1 MSVALTKERVVV
13 EDMELSLEV
22 SIEQSRGVVTP
33 FNAAYLPY
41 TTGISVGQALLDR
54 YTKTEADTNFALIGG
69 DSLQTFLV
77 GVATGPT
84 EAVQKS
90 QLDLKADQTDVDLKA
105 DKTNVL
111 ELDNNDAFTPIAD
124 YQPATKR
131 FVDDSITTK
140 FQAGVSG
147 SFTAA
152 SGETVTVTGGLI
164 TGII

>member
-1 MSVALTKERVVV
+1 MSVALTKEKVVV

-41 TTGISVGQALLDR
+41 TTGISVGQALTDR

-69 DSLQTFLV
+69 DSLHTFLV

-84 EAVQKS
+84 HAVQKS
-90 QLDLKADQTDVDLKA
+90 QLDLKADITDVDLKA
-105 DKTNVL
+105 DKANVL
-111 ELDNNDAFTPIAD
+111 ELDNNDAFTPITD

>member
-1 MSVALTKERVVV
+1 MAVLIEKELIVAEDVVF
-13 EDMELSLEV
+13 SLDA
-22 SIEQSRGVVTP
+22 SIEQERGIGTP
-33 FNAAYLPY
+33 INANVIPYL
-41 TTGISVGQALLDR
+41 TGISVGQALLER

-77 GVATGPT
+77 GVAVLPA

-105 DKTNVL
+105 DKANVL
-111 ELDNNDAFTPIAD
+111 ELDNNDAFTPITD

>member
-1 MSVALTKERVVV
+1 MAVLIEKELIVAEDVVFSLDASIVQERG
-13 EDMELSLEV
+13 
-22 SIEQSRGVVTP
+22 IGTP
-33 FNAAYLPY
+33 INANIIPY

-105 DKTNVL
+105 DKANVL

-124 YQPATKR
+124 YQPATTR

-152 SGETVTVTGGLI
+152 SGETVTVVGGLI

>member
-1 MSVALTKERVVV
+1 MAIIVNKEPIVV
-13 EDMELSLEV
+13 EDVVFSLDATITQE
-22 SIEQSRGVVTP
+22 RGVGTP
-33 FNAAYLPY
+33 INAGNIPY
-41 TTGISVGQALLDR
+41 DIGISVGQALLDR
-54 YTKTEADTNFALIGG
+54 YTKSEADLKFALITG

-84 EAVQKS
+84 HAVQKA
-90 QLDLKADQTDVDLKA
+90 QLDLKADQTELDFKA
-105 DKTNVL
+105 DKVNVL

-131 FVDDSITTK
+131 FVDDSFTTK

-164 TGII
+164 TGIL